1 VNDYTGFQ
9 ETADGTRFPDR
20 VVNVQKVEVPARSL
34 SGPAN
39 LYLRVTGT
47 ANFDL
52 DPDLMEGWR
61 RGTLAVVCSEATTP
75 SGHVPLFG
83 PDDTVLEASATA
95 ALRALLHEEEG
106 PTDDWGIALDG
117 VSSVTADARS
127 GALVVSIQTAYR
139 GDAWVKRVGFAAD
152 FAIHRPALDN
162 FLPDHHVRFALE
174 DLLRSST
181 VAERP
186 FSVG

>member
-1 VNDYTGFQ
+1 MTGI
-9 ETADGTRFPDR
+9 
-20 VVNVQKVEVPARSL
+20 
-34 SGPAN
+34 
-39 LYLRVTGT
+39 

-52 DPDLMEGWR
+52 DPDLWDGWT
-61 RGTLAVVCSEATTP
+61 RGTLAVVCSEVTAP
-75 SGHVPLFG
+75 SGRAPLFG
-83 PDDTVLEASATA
+83 PSDTVLEASATV
-95 ALRALLHEEEG
+95 ALRALLREEEG

-117 VSSVTADARS
+117 VSSVTSDARS
-127 GALVVSIQTAYR
+127 GALVISIQTAYR

-152 FAIHRPALDN
+152 LAVHRPSLDN
-162 FLPDHHVRFALE
+162 FLPDHQVKFTLD